1 MSTDTPKTYNAF
13 DITISLSDESGVD
26 LNNSKYILNDISN
39 PLNGLNGYEWNDITT
54 NSLTF
59 SARQKEEGKYYLHV
73 FSEDLEGNKTEN
85 IKEINIIK
93 GDVGTFIVSDTSG
106 SYFCCSSDK
115 EKTYS
120 FIIGM
125 NWQEYINSEY
135 NVDGRMFDDSS
146 TGDIYY
152 NSSIWGNEPSNIYQ
166 NLLDSITTNNIYNYY
181 SSCMCSNPT

>member
-1 MSTDTPKTYNAF
+1 
-13 DITISLSDESGVD
+13 
-26 LNNSKYILNDISN
+26 
-39 PLNGLNGYEWNDITT
+39 
-54 NSLTF
+54 
-59 SARQKEEGKYYLHV
+59 
-73 FSEDLEGNKTEN
+73 
-85 IKEINIIK
+85 
-93 GDVGTFIVSDTSG
+93 
-106 SYFCCSSDK
+106 
-115 EKTYS
+115 
-120 FIIGM
+120 M